1 MIVMITLWFIYG
13 FIHFYRKNCIALI
26 LFQKYISNAI
36 FEFEPFLQPIRLR
49 QGCIINFNTYFP

>member
-13 FIHFYRKNCIALI
+13 FIHFYRKDCIALI

-49 QGCIINFNTYFP
+49 QGCIINFNT